1 MKSGLTIQ
9 ELAAEILRQKDSK
22 EDYIVN
28 THRLQMEPSGSDVV
42 LRIRVVEILEVAEGY
57 ACFETMNTVY
67 QVLMDPI
74 PSEAAA
80 PQALRM
86 CA

>member
-28 THRLQMEPSGSDVV
+28 YPQITYSERMTLKVGDTDFFLYYTPGHSDAQSCVHVPKERVAFVGDTIFSG
-42 LRIRVVEILEVAEGY
+42 
-57 ACFETMNTVY
+57 CQT
-67 QVLMDPI
+67 
-74 PSEAAA
+74 
-80 PQALRM
+80 
-86 CA
+86 